1 MTLENSQPPF
11 HQINSAFLIAL
22 MCEIKWDN
30 SYGSTDIKSY
40 SHQTYTT
47 EEKKLPED
55 RMNETY

>member
-1 MTLENSQPPF
+1 MEV
-11 HQINSAFLIAL
+11 LIF
-22 MCEIKWDN
+22 
-30 SYGSTDIKSY
+30 SY